1 MTRFLL
7 RRMRFTVDMDM
18 QSNTLVLWLW
28 CHQQLSTRED
38 PMGHAHP
45 STPAQRVHCASYL
58 LAHAGEYGVVAALSR
73 TLGVSRPTLYAWR
86 AQAQQA
92 LQQRFAP
99 VPPPPP
105 APPPALARRVLT
117 LWVAAHAST
126 RGIQTCLQT
135 LTAQGI
141 SLATITTILQDAE
154 QRALQWMATHVPPT
168 VRALALDEIY
178 ANDRHGAYLNVV
190 DVHSGAV
197 WASEG
202 PLPVDG
208 DTWTLVLWDL
218 QDRGL
223 RWDRVVLDG
232 GGAMLVACRTVT
244 PHLPLQHDQWH
255 VLHRCTQLQ
264 RRLAR
269 HLADLTAR
277 TPVVARQA
285 ARVAAGQA
293 PIGRRPQTDSVA
305 QAAAVAQATQVVAD
319 VQYLTQEVKRLLE
332 VVVLDR
338 RGLLDAAQRQAELD
352 AALALLAEVAAASPA
367 PFQGEV
373 ARVQAV
379 LGAALPTLLTFVAH
393 VDQVQQDLAVVLPAE
408 HQALVGWA
416 WLRRQALGW
425 TWGAVL
431 AAVPADWQA
440 SVRILLATWEDAH
453 LARVSSAVERW
464 HSIQRP
470 HLAVHRTLGRGRLAL
485 LAVWHN
491 HRVFT
496 RGVHRGQSPLQ
507 LSGLVDAPT
516 DWLVALGYPP
526 VDALAVPQQPGPTVP
541 ALALAA

>member
-1 MTRFLL
+1 M
-7 RRMRFTVDMDM
+7 
-18 QSNTLVLWLW
+18 
-28 CHQQLSTRED
+28 
-38 PMGHAHP
+38 
-45 STPAQRVHCASYL
+45 HCASYL

-92 LQQRFAP
+92 LQQVFAP
-99 VPPPPP
+99 VPPPLPP
-105 APPPALARRVLT
+105 SPALARQILT
-117 LWVAAHAST
+117 LWAAAHAST
-126 RGIQTCLQT
+126 RGIQTCLET
-135 LTAQGI
+135 LTAQGV
-141 SLATITTILQDAE
+141 SLATITQVLQDAE
-154 QRALQWMATHVPPT
+154 QRALHWMATHVPTT

-178 ANDRHGAYLNVV
+178 TNDRQGAYLNVV

-218 QDRGL
+218 QERGL

-244 PHLPLQHDQWH
+244 PQLPLQHDQWH
-255 VLHRCTQLQ
+255 VLHRCGQLQ

-285 ARVAAGQA
+285 ARVAAGQV
-293 PIGRRPQTDSVA
+293 PIGRNPQTDIVA
-305 QAAAVAQATQVVAD
+305 QVAAVAQATQVVAD
-319 VQYLTQEVKRLLE
+319 VRYLTQEVTRLLE

-338 RGLLDAAQRQAELD
+338 RGLLDVVQRQADLD
-352 AALALLAEVAAASPA
+352 AALALLAEVAAASRA

-373 ARVQAV
+373 ARVHAV
-379 LGAALPTLLTFVAH
+379 LRAALPTLLRFVDQVA
-393 VDQVQQDLAVVLPAE
+393 QVQQDLGVVLPAE
-408 HQALVGWA
+408 RQTLVAWA
-416 WLRRQALGW
+416 WLRRKALGW
-425 TWGAVL
+425 TRRELL
-431 AAVPADWQA
+431 AALPTDWQA
-440 SVRILLATWEDAH
+440 AARILVATWEDANR
-453 LARVSSAVERW
+453 ARVSSAVERW

-470 HLAVHRTLGRGRLAL
+470 HLAVHRTLSRGRLAL

-496 RGVHRGQSPLQ
+496 RGVHMGQSPLH

-526 VDALAVPQQPGPTVP
+526 ADEGVIPQHPGPVAP
-541 ALALAA
+541 ALALALAA